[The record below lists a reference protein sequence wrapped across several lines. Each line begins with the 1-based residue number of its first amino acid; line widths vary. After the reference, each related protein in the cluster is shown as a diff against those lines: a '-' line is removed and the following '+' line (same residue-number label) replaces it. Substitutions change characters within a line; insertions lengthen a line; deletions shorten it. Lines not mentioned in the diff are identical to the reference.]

1 MVLAVESESDQSVSD
16 HSENQRHVAKMK
28 CGLRQDGFTGK
39 QRLGNP
45 TGNVHGPV
53 VVPVVP
59 IGKADE
65 ETRCPQCLSRAGE
78 PLAAGEI
85 LRPAHGP
92 GQTHKGLGAVAGP
105 RLFQLVTYELAL

>member
-16 HSENQRHVAKMK
+16 HSENQTHVAKVK

-45 TGNVHGPV
+45 TGNVHGLV

-59 IGKADE
+59 IGKANE
-65 ETRCPQCLSRAGE
+65 GNRCPQCPSRPRE
-78 PLAAGEI
+78 PLARGEI

-92 GQTHKGLGAVAGP
+92 GQTHKGLGTVTGP
-105 RLFQLVTYELAL
+105 RIFQLVTYELAL